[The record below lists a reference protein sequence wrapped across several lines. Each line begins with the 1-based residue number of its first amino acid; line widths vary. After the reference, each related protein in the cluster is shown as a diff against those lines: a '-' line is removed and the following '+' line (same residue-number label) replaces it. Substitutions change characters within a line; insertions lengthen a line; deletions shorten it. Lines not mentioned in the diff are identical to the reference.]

1 MTSTTALQQ
10 FKVGT
15 LNIEIHLDRESA
27 GEAAAREAA
36 QELTHLAQSADEF
49 GVIFATGASQL
60 RMLDKLTSMPG
71 LPWNKVLGFHMDEYI
86 GMTPDHPASFRH
98 YLRQNLLGKV
108 KMKEFFEIDGT
119 ASDIDLLCRQYAA
132 KLRQVSPQLC
142 LLGIG
147 ENGHLAF
154 NDPGEADFEDPLDV
168 RTVALDT
175 ACRQQQAAEGWFNSL
190 EDVPRVA
197 ITLTM
202 PALFRVPRL
211 ILSVP
216 GPRKAEIVQRIMEEP
231 ISADCPATILRRHSN
246 ATLHLDS
253 DSAAKLRFSELGQ
266 SAAKADFR

>member
-1 MTSTTALQQ
+1 
-10 FKVGT
+10 
-15 LNIEIHLDRESA
+15 
-27 GEAAAREAA
+27 
-36 QELTHLAQSADEF
+36 
-49 GVIFATGASQL
+49 
-60 RMLDKLTSMPG
+60 
-71 LPWNKVLGFHMDEYI
+71 MDEYI
-86 GMTPDHPASFRH
+86 GMSPDHRASIRH

-132 KLRQVSPQLC
+132 KLQQVSPQLC

-154 NDPGEADFEDPLDV
+154 NDPGEADFADPLDV
-168 RTVALDT
+168 RTVNLDS

-190 EDVPRVA
+190 EDVPEVA
-197 ITLTM
+197 ITLTI

-216 GPRKAEIVQRIMEEP
+216 GTRKAEIVQRIMEEP
-231 ISADCPATILRRHSN
+231 ISADLPATILRRHPN

-253 DSAAKLRFSELGQ
+253 DSAAKLLGKAT
-266 SAAKADFR
+266 AAALS

>member
-1 MTSTTALQQ
+1 
-10 FKVGT
+10 
-15 LNIEIHLDRESA
+15 
-27 GEAAAREAA
+27 
-36 QELTHLAQSADEF
+36 
-49 GVIFATGASQL
+49 
-60 RMLDKLTSMPG
+60 MP
-71 LPWNKVLGFHMDEYI
+71 
-86 GMTPDHPASFRH
+86 PDHPASFRY
-98 YLRQNLLGKV
+98 YLRQNLVGKV

-154 NDPGEADFEDPLDV
+154 NDPGEADFDDPLDV
-168 RTVALDT
+168 RTVRLDT

-190 EDVPRVA
+190 EDVPKIA

-231 ISADCPATILRRHSN
+231 ISANCPATILRRHPN
-246 ATLHLDS
+246 ATLHVDS
-253 DSAAKLRFSELGQ
+253 DSAAKVL
-266 SAAKADFR
+266 AKASATLS

>member
-1 MTSTTALQQ
+1 MTPTTALQQ

-15 LNIEIHLDRESA
+15 LNIEIHPDREAA
-27 GEAAAREAA
+27 GEAASREAA
-36 QELTHLAQSADEF
+36 QELTRLGQSADEF

-60 RMLDKLTSMPG
+60 RMLDKLTSKPG

-86 GMTPDHPASFRH
+86 GMAPNHPASFRH
-98 YLRQNLLGKV
+98 YLRQNLISKV
-108 KMKEFFEIDGT
+108 KMKDFFEIDGT

-154 NDPGEADFEDPLDV
+154 NDPGEADFDDPFDV
-168 RTVALDT
+168 RTVVLDT

-190 EDVPRVA
+190 EDVPKVA

-231 ISADCPATILRRHSN
+231 ISADCPATILRRHPN

-253 DSAAKLRFSELGQ
+253 DSAVKLRFSESG
-266 SAAKADFR
+266 S

>member
-15 LNIEIHLDRESA
+15 LNIEIHPDRESA

-36 QELTHLAQSADEF
+36 QELTRLAQSADEF

-86 GMTPDHPASFRH
+86 GMPPDHPASFRH
-98 YLRQNLLGKV
+98 YLRQNLIGKV

-154 NDPGEADFEDPLDV
+154 NDPGEADFDDPLDV
-168 RTVALDT
+168 RTVGLDI
-175 ACRQQQAAEGWFNSL
+175 ACRQQQAAEGWFHSL
-190 EDVPRVA
+190 EDVPKVA

-202 PALFRVPRL
+202 PALFRVPKL

-216 GPRKAEIVQRIMEEP
+216 GSRKAEIVQRIMEEP
-231 ISADCPATILRRHSN
+231 ISENCPATILRRHPN
-246 ATLHLDS
+246 ATLHLDL
-253 DSAAKLRFSELGQ
+253 DSAAKVLGKFTIAL
-266 SAAKADFR
+266 S

>member
-1 MTSTTALQQ
+1 MTSTTTVQH

-15 LNIEIHLDRESA
+15 LNIEIHPDCESA

-36 QELTHLAQSADEF
+36 QELTRLAQSADDF

-60 RMLDKLTSMPG
+60 RMLDKLTSMQG
-71 LPWNKVLGFHMDEYI
+71 LPWNKILGFHMDEYI
-86 GMTPDHPASFRH
+86 GMSPDHPASFRH
-98 YLRQNLLGKV
+98 YLRQNLVGKV

-168 RTVALDT
+168 RTVVLDT
-175 ACRQQQAAEGWFNSL
+175 ACRRQQAAEGWFHSL
-190 EDVPRVA
+190 EDVPKVA

-202 PALFRVPRL
+202 PALFRVPKL

-216 GPRKAEIVQRIMEEP
+216 GPRKAEIAQRIMEEP
-231 ISADCPATILRRHSN
+231 ISENCPATILRRHPN

-253 DSAAKLRFSELGQ
+253 DSAAKLLGKTTA
-266 SAAKADFR
+266 S

>member
-1 MTSTTALQQ
+1 MTSTAVQQ

-15 LNIEIHLDRESA
+15 LKIEIHPDRESA

-36 QELTHLAQSADEF
+36 QELTRLSQSADEF

-60 RMLDKLTSMPG
+60 RMLDKLTSIPG
-71 LPWNKVLGFHMDEYI
+71 LPWNKVLGFHLDEYI
-86 GMTPDHPASFRH
+86 GMAPDHRASFRH
-98 YLRQNLLGKV
+98 YLRQNLISKV
-108 KMKEFFEIDGT
+108 KMKEFFEINGT
-119 ASDIDLLCRQYAA
+119 APDIDLLCRRYAA

-154 NDPGEADFEDPLDV
+154 NDPGEANFEDPMDV
-168 RTVALDT
+168 RTVGLDA
-175 ACRQQQAAEGWFNSL
+175 ACREQQAAEGWFDSL
-190 EDVPRVA
+190 EDVPKVA

-216 GPRKAEIVQRIMEEP
+216 GPRKAEIIRRIMEEP
-231 ISADCPATILRRHSN
+231 ISTDCPATILRSHPK
-246 ATLHLDS
+246 ATLHLDL
-253 DSAAKLRFSELGQ
+253 DSAAKLLGKAT
-266 SAAKADFR
+266 AAASS

>member
-1 MTSTTALQQ
+1 MTSTALQQ

-15 LNIEIHLDRESA
+15 LNIQIHPDRESA
-27 GEAAAREAA
+27 GEAVAREAA
-36 QELTHLAQSADEF
+36 QELTYLAQSADEF

-60 RMLDKLTSMPG
+60 RMLDRLTSMPG

-86 GMTPDHPASFRH
+86 GMPPDHPASFRH

-132 KLRQVSPQLC
+132 KLQEVSPQLC

-168 RTVALDT
+168 RTVGLDN

-190 EDVPRVA
+190 EDVPEIA

-202 PALFRVPRL
+202 PGIIPGAPPHLVRTRSAEGRNRSTHHGRTHLRKLPRYDSSSPSQCHAPSRFGFRSQ
-211 ILSVP
+211 SV
-216 GPRKAEIVQRIMEEP
+216 G
-231 ISADCPATILRRHSN
+231 
-246 ATLHLDS
+246 
-253 DSAAKLRFSELGQ
+253 
-266 SAAKADFR
+266 

>member
-1 MTSTTALQQ
+1 MASTTALQH

-15 LNIEIHLDRESA
+15 LNIEIHPDRESA
-27 GEAAAREAA
+27 GEAAACEAA
-36 QELTHLAQSADEF
+36 QALTHLAQSTDEF

-60 RMLDKLTSMPG
+60 CMLDELTSMPG
-71 LPWNKVLGFHMDEYI
+71 LPWNKVLGFHLDEYI
-86 GMTPDHPASFRH
+86 GMPPEHPASFRH

-154 NDPGEADFEDPLDV
+154 NDPGEADFDDPLDV
-168 RTVALDT
+168 RTVVLDT
-175 ACRQQQAAEGWFNSL
+175 ACRQQQAAEGWFDSL
-190 EDVPRVA
+190 EDVPKVA

-216 GPRKAEIVQRIMEEP
+216 GPRKAEIIQRIMEEP
-231 ISADCPATILRRHSN
+231 ISADCPATILRRHPN
-246 ATLHLDS
+246 ATLYLDS
-253 DSAAKLRFSELGQ
+253 DSAAKVLRRATVTLS
-266 SAAKADFR
+266 